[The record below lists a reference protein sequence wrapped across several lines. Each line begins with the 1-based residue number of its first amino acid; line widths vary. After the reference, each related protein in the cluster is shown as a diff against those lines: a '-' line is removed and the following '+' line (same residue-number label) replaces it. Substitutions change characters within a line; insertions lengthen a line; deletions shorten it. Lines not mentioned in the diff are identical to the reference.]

1 MEVEGGMI
9 CLSYVLPP
17 LRYLGGSSRGSA
29 TGENINPLKYREI
42 SVRTRRPIAGRRLRP
57 KADLPPPYSLL
68 SPSTLSFRVCVGGAA
83 VLLPCCSLQRARA
96 GSRSGAGLE
105 GGAVFSRNNNLSLSN
120 KRGRRERERGPA
132 LRTLANKCWRN
143 KILLP
148 NNIRGRSLLLLN
160 SAALCSVTIPGKL
173 WPPLPSPFQPCSPG
187 FAHGTPPRIPAPSSI
202 LRQFSPS
209 ILKQR
214 VVRIRVLY
222 SRSYLLTIY
231 ISTNEGLSR
240 ISTSPLVDLCLWET
254 NKGRKGIREKKAKF
268 SFLRPFLGEIF
279 AQSVSNYGAIAVTR
293 SLFGGGS
300 EREREMEEGCVVLS
314 THNRNRYGGWWWK
327 RLPRG
332 DGALRIMLMKYR
344 YYLCTGGSATTAAQL
359 LTVFRSTSLLL
370 RSFSAAEKKPRPRR
384 LIGKGKNAFTRL
396 RVITSTRTVNGERRT
411 FRSRASIADNSFA
424 VGISVD
430 G

>member
-1 MEVEGGMI
+1 M
-9 CLSYVLPP
+9 
-17 LRYLGGSSRGSA
+17 
-29 TGENINPLKYREI
+29 
-42 SVRTRRPIAGRRLRP
+42 
-57 KADLPPPYSLL
+57 
-68 SPSTLSFRVCVGGAA
+68 
-83 VLLPCCSLQRARA
+83 
-96 GSRSGAGLE
+96 
-105 GGAVFSRNNNLSLSN
+105 
-120 KRGRRERERGPA
+120 
-132 LRTLANKCWRN
+132 RTLANKCWRN

-222 SRSYLLTIY
+222 SPSYLLTIYIY

-279 AQSVSNYGAIAVTR
+279 AQSVSNYGAIAVMR

-300 EREREMEEGCVVLS
+300 ERERE
-314 THNRNRYGGWWWK
+314 RWK
-327 RLPRG
+327 K
-332 DGALRIMLMKYR
+332 GA
-344 YYLCTGGSATTAAQL
+344 S
-359 LTVFRSTSLLL
+359 SS
-370 RSFSAAEKKPRPRR
+370 
-384 LIGKGKNAFTRL
+384 
-396 RVITSTRTVNGERRT
+396 RRT
-411 FRSRASIADNSFA
+411 IGIGTADGGGNVYLA
-424 VGISVD
+424 ETGL
-430 G
+430 

>member
-1 MEVEGGMI
+1 MAPSPLPLPTLLPGI
-9 CLSYVLPP
+9 C
-17 LRYLGGSSRGSA
+17 SRHTA
-29 TGENINPLKYREI
+29 ANPCSI
-42 SVRTRRPIAGRRLRP
+42 VH
-57 KADLPPPYSLL
+57 PPPIFAFDSQ
-68 SPSTLSFRVCVGGAA
+68 TTC
-83 VLLPCCSLQRARA
+83 
-96 GSRSGAGLE
+96 RS
-105 GGAVFSRNNNLSLSN
+105 
-120 KRGRRERERGPA
+120 
-132 LRTLANKCWRN
+132 
-143 KILLP
+143 
-148 NNIRGRSLLLLN
+148 
-160 SAALCSVTIPGKL
+160 
-173 WPPLPSPFQPCSPG
+173 
-187 FAHGTPPRIPAPSSI
+187 
-202 LRQFSPS
+202 
-209 ILKQR
+209 
-214 VVRIRVLY
+214 Y
-222 SRSYLLTIY
+222 SRFVFTIVSLNYIY

-240 ISTSPLVDLCLWET
+240 ISTSPLVDLCLWEM